1 MLILR
6 LFCLYESILGVRPRH
21 GGNSCP
27 TRSARDRPGRVPG
40 SRHHRRAGI

>member
-27 TRSARDRPGRVPG
+27 PGAPG
-40 SRHHRRAGI
+40 TGPAGCRGQGTTAGQA